1 MAGFSA
7 SNRPFAAHGRGR
19 GRAKL
24 LRFSAR
30 ARADYGHMQIVV
42 GTRSL

>member
-1 MAGFSA
+1 MASGWFFGVKPPA
-7 SNRPFAAHGRGR
+7 R
-19 GRAKL
+19 RAWTGL

-30 ARADYGHMQIVV
+30 AWASDGHMQIVV